1 MNSYVPSEGAVA
13 FIVKTKSAA
22 VRDNDNILAV
32 IKASEVRHGGRSQG
46 LAAPNVTAQIEL
58 HRSLIAKAGL
68 SPSDVE

>member
-1 MNSYVPSEGAVA
+1 M
-13 FIVKTKSAA
+13 
-22 VRDNDNILAV
+22 RDNDNILAV

-46 LAAPNVTAQIEL
+46 LAAPNVTAQINL